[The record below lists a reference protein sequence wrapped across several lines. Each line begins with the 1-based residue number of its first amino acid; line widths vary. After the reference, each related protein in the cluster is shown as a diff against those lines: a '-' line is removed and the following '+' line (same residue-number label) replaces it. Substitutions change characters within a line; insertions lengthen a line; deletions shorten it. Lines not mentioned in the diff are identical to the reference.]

1 MIIDENKKKNNT
13 NNKVENESN
22 HSDPDFTIWNLNSL
36 YHQTIRKSRNSN
48 NRITRRKL
56 KNEIDAAD
64 VFSYTPS
71 YLPNGYIVAEK
82 ITTSRANMILYKI
95 TKILSLIYN

>member
-1 MIIDENKKKNNT
+1 MRVTILILILLFGISAPCITKQLENQIIELLERNRK
-13 NNKVENESN
+13 
-22 HSDPDFTIWNLNSL
+22 TITFN
-36 YHQTIRKSRNSN
+36 
-48 NRITRRKL
+48 KL

-82 ITTSRANMILYKI
+82 ITTSRANMILYKM